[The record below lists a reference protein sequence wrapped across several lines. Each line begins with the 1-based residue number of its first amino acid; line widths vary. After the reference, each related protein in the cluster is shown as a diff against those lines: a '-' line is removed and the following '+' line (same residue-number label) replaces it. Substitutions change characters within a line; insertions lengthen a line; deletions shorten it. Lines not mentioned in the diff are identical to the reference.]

1 MNNSISTTQHY
12 LEDEGLIYL
21 PEVNKAGIHVKGLA
35 RLLGCE
41 HSMISKLFN
50 GGCYDEVVEAR
61 IKTAGGIQLTKFIL
75 ENGVIDLLE
84 TIQDST
90 RIKADVRREAKLLYR
105 RFARAGFK
113 LYAMM
118 QVAPERLGMSA
129 APSKEA
135 PVMTEG
141 LMGFSWKQL
150 RDLWVYKEALRV
162 GLTPGAEVEGAIHPD
177 LLCAT
182 TEVAMYA
189 FFKKDL
195 ADKEEAQAFHRLARE
210 IWLKGK
216 DAEEDEGQDLADLV
230 EARES
235 VDKLETEGYHLA
247 LQAFD
252 SVYSSFLCDRQ
263 LALKG

>member
-1 MNNSISTTQHY
+1 MNNSIAKASHY
-12 LEDEGLIYL
+12 LEDTGLIYI
-21 PEVNKAGIHVKGLA
+21 PEIDKTGIHVRGLSTLIGCHPQTINN
-35 RLLGCE
+35 LLESRQGNQV
-41 HSMISKLFN
+41 L
-50 GGCYDEVVEAR
+50 EAE
-61 IKTAGGIQLTKFIL
+61 IQTVTGLKTVKFIL
-75 ENGVIDLLE
+75 EDEVIEVLE
-84 TIQDST
+84 AIALAPKVKIETKQH
-90 RIKADVRREAKLLYR
+90 AMALYR
-105 RFARAGFK
+105 KFALAGFK

-129 APSKEA
+129 APREEA
-135 PVMTEG
+135 PVMAEG
-141 LMGFSWKQL
+141 LMGFTWKQL

-162 GLTPGAEVEGAIHPD
+162 GLMPGAEVERAIHPD

-195 ADKEEAQAFHRLARE
+195 IDKEEAQAFHRLARE

-216 DAEEDEGQDLADLV
+216 DAEEDEEQDLADLV

-235 VDKLETEGYHLA
+235 VEKLEVAGYHLA

-252 SVYSSFLCDRQ
+252 SVYSSFRCDRQ
-263 LALKG
+263 LALRG